1 MIDSEAVFR
10 VRCDAIDDTQVLR
23 ARLRAHQLT
32 TFSKLGY
39 ALGPPNQAPSDQEYQ
54 AFAATIFGANVTL
67 GESSD
72 LRRIHF
78 EATTYCIS
86 ALKSAIAGD
95 QADSIRKLPVA
106 EKVERIEALRVR
118 LPGVLIQ
125 GETEPSHSLID
136 KCQIMYDTGSVLWLH
151 PSTCTK
157 RDIEIQ
163 AALKEPSQVLKIE
176 SQSLKVSTEAQT
188 EAADHGTELKFQ
200 WCLTRRGLAM
210 DLTNV
215 LSWNVHQK
223 WVQTMFSCYSS
234 EAPSG
239 YGKVSLQ
246 QLIRSDKEMWTI
258 MAREV
263 SSLKPNAQGQKPLD
277 VMVAQLQHDP
287 RVTMHMLAL
296 PLRAVHPLNSD
307 AARQGFTSASVT
319 DSFSHTALRH
329 NGAKELKAEAS
340 PPEFTSPPPI
350 QTAKQAA
357 LNEPAVDE
365 DRDIV
370 SQNLVPDLKYED
382 AIVLEVFSG
391 SGRLS
396 MEVRKLGLRAVAFDK
411 TNART
416 KGPTTLLNLTKE
428 SDIAFLEQ
436 YIRAERHHIVFI
448 HLSPPCG
455 TCSAARERAL
465 PALASMGVDPPR
477 PLRSV
482 QYPAGLPDLAGLD
495 RAKVEQANLLYE
507 ATKRLVIFAHGMH
520 IRVSIENPL
529 SSLFWSVPCIK
540 SMLDTIGGHD
550 TVFDTCM
557 MGGERDKAI
566 KWWCSDAFFS
576 SLNVRCS
583 RDHDYAPWQH
593 SFSSRWSPNPPTDEA
608 AYPLLLC
615 ERIASLVQQS
625 LADMG
630 IRPPA
635 TLEQQTAT
643 RASSAVNA
651 MTMGFL
657 PRGQKL
663 RPLVSEFGAYQSVAV
678 SVQLPA
684 INLARLLRQ
693 FPAGAR
699 VVSRKLSHWGDLR
712 VSSSDGSRKHAVR
725 IDASFELPPD
735 LEHSHTVEVL
745 SIGIPREPDDF
756 VAAAVKAGHPRMLPY
771 MKNEPIDDLLR
782 RNLVGSQYELSKSRN
797 DWLKRWLQRSRELQP
812 DEDKLRDSMPEHV
825 RIVLGGKRLLLLD
838 EMLRSIH
845 HPDVHLV
852 KDICSGFTLSGW
864 MVDSGCFLHFPR
876 PPQMTLDSL
885 LRSSA
890 GLSRATISRIESGAS
905 DEEALK
911 AWAETEL
918 EVNKGWLW
926 EDLSG
931 DLRGKVVAN
940 RFGLAQKS
948 KVRVIDDFK
957 LCGLNSTVGLPEK
970 HVLHGVDY
978 IAATLLRG
986 MSKFGLKRGALVGK
1000 TFDLSAA
1007 YKQFAICEKDRDFL
1021 RVALKS
1027 PEDGRAHVFGMNA
1040 MPFGATGSVAGF
1052 LRVSVAIFS
1061 LLSMGLHIWTSAFF
1075 DDFPTISTSDLH
1087 EAVDQQVGM
1096 FFDLLGIAYAR
1107 EGKKCV
1113 PFGDQMKALGLIF
1126 DLSQFQNGV
1135 VFIRHTPERTAELL
1149 ATLTSILDSDALSPK
1164 DAGSLRGRIHY
1175 YESYVFGRVANIA
1188 IHRIGKRAQQP
1199 PSYRQLDDELRA
1211 SLIFLRQR
1219 VSEARPLELRPD
1231 MSDNI
1236 MVFTD
1241 GSCEG
1246 TSAKDGVVGG
1256 VLYDHEGIPLI
1267 FFSDQVPSLLL
1278 DQFLGEAENPI
1289 YLIELLAV
1297 YLAMVLWGDRFR
1309 GRFVVYY
1316 IDNEAARMALIKAYS
1331 STKLGNCLIQ
1341 LCVDLNVASNGS
1353 HGMHEC
1359 PGTQILLMLLADAN
1373 SYTCSM
1379 REPQECSCPGT
1390 AL

>member
-1 MIDSEAVFR
+1 M
-10 VRCDAIDDTQVLR
+10 
-23 ARLRAHQLT
+23 
-32 TFSKLGY
+32 
-39 ALGPPNQAPSDQEYQ
+39 
-54 AFAATIFGANVTL
+54 
-67 GESSD
+67 
-72 LRRIHF
+72 
-78 EATTYCIS
+78 
-86 ALKSAIAGD
+86 
-95 QADSIRKLPVA
+95 
-106 EKVERIEALRVR
+106 ERIEALRVR

-246 QLIRSDKEMWTI
+246 QLIRADKEMWTI

-296 PLRAVHPLNSD
+296 PLRAVHPADDGGHASTPLRPKKKARPGKRNRPPPSPPDELKDCYQKTVQGKPICWGYNLSSGCSGKTTGQPPTCNKGAHICAWCRKIGHSFQACRNAPSKQGNGLDNVQLKKPRLDEALNSD

-436 YIRAERHHIVFI
+436 YIRAERHHIVVI

-583 RDHDYAPWQH
+583 RDHDHAPWQH

-678 SVQLPA
+678 SLQLPA

-838 EMLRSIH
+838 EMLRSVH

-905 DEEALK
+905 DEETLK

-957 LCGLNSTVGLPEK
+957 LCGLNS
-970 HVLHGVDY
+970 
-978 IAATLLRG
+978 
-986 MSKFGLKRGALVGK
+986 
-1000 TFDLSAA
+1000 DLTAA

-1267 FFSDQVPSLLL
+1267 FFSEQVPSLLL

-1341 LCVDLNVASNGS
+1341 LCVDLECRFEWKPWYARVPSHSNPADAPSRREFLHLLDAGATRMFVSWDSVVASVES
-1353 HGMHEC
+1353 VIHV
-1359 PGTQILLMLLADAN
+1359 
-1373 SYTCSM
+1373 
-1379 REPQECSCPGT
+1379 
-1390 AL
+1390 

>member
-1 MIDSEAVFR
+1 MQFKKP
-10 VRCDAIDDTQVLR
+10 
-23 ARLRAHQLT
+23 RL
-32 TFSKLGY
+32 
-39 ALGPPNQAPSDQEYQ
+39 D
-54 AFAATIFGANVTL
+54 
-67 GESSD
+67 
-72 LRRIHF
+72 
-78 EATTYCIS
+78 
-86 ALKSAIAGD
+86 
-95 QADSIRKLPVA
+95 
-106 EKVERIEALRVR
+106 EALN
-118 LPGVLIQ
+118 
-125 GETEPSHSLID
+125 SN
-136 KCQIMYDTGSVLWLH
+136 
-151 PSTCTK
+151 
-157 RDIEIQ
+157 
-163 AALKEPSQVLKIE
+163 
-176 SQSLKVSTEAQT
+176 
-188 EAADHGTELKFQ
+188 ADQ
-200 WCLTRRGLAM
+200 
-210 DLTNV
+210 
-215 LSWNVHQK
+215 
-223 WVQTMFSCYSS
+223 
-234 EAPSG
+234 P
-239 YGKVSLQ
+239 
-246 QLIRSDKEMWTI
+246 
-258 MAREV
+258 
-263 SSLKPNAQGQKPLD
+263 
-277 VMVAQLQHDP
+277 
-287 RVTMHMLAL
+287 
-296 PLRAVHPLNSD
+296 
-307 AARQGFTSASVT
+307 GFTSSVT
-319 DSFSHTALRH
+319 DSHTALPP
-329 NGAKELKAEAS
+329 NSVQELKAKVPTPELTPSS
-340 PPEFTSPPPI
+340 PL

-357 LNEPAVDE
+357 PAEPTLDE
-365 DRDIV
+365 AMDIV
-370 SQNLVPDLKYED
+370 SPNLAPDLRYED

-396 MEVRKLGLRAVAFDK
+396 AEVRKLGLRAVAFDK
-411 TNART
+411 TSART
-416 KGPTTLLNLTKE
+416 KGPATLLNLTKE
-428 SDIAFLEQ
+428 SDIEFLEQ

-448 HLSPPCG
+448 HFSPPCG
-455 TCSAARERAL
+455 TCAAARER
-465 PALASMGVDPPR
+465 PPPELASMGADVPR

-482 QYPAGLPDLAGLD
+482 HYPSGLPDLAGLD

-507 ATKRLVIFAHGMH
+507 ATERLATLAHGMN

-529 SSLFWSVPCIK
+529 SSLFWSIPCIK
-540 SMLDTIGGHD
+540 SLLDTVGGHD
-550 TVFDTCM
+550 TVFDHCM
-557 MGGERDKAI
+557 MGGTRDKAI
-566 KWWCSDAFFS
+566 KWWCSDGFFS
-576 SLNVRCS
+576 SFSIRCS
-583 RDHDYAPWQH
+583 KDHDHAPWRS
-593 SFSSRWSPNPPTDEA
+593 SFDARRSTRHHPTDEA
-608 AYPLLLC
+608 AYPSLLC
-615 ERIASLVQQS
+615 QRIASLVQRS
-625 LADMG
+625 LANMG
-630 IRPPA
+630 VCPPE

-643 RASSAVNA
+643 RPSAAVNA

-663 RPLVSEFGAYQSVAV
+663 RPLVSEFGAYHAVAV
-678 SVQLPA
+678 SPQLPA
-684 INLARLLRQ
+684 SQLERLLRQ

-699 VVSRKLSHWGDLR
+699 VVSRKLSHWGSLR
-712 VSSSDGSRKHAVR
+712 VSSSDCSSKPGVR
-725 IDASFELPPD
+725 IDSSFELQPGLD
-735 LEHSHTVEVL
+735 HSHTVEVL
-745 SIGIPREPDDF
+745 AIGVPREPDDF

-771 MKNEPIDDLLR
+771 MKNEPVDDLLR
-782 RNLVGSQYELSKSRN
+782 LNLAGSRYELYKSRN

-825 RIVLGGKRLLLLD
+825 RIVLRGKRLLLMD
-838 EMLRSIH
+838 EMLRSID

-852 KDICSGFTLSGW
+852 KDMCNGFTLSGW
-864 MVDSGCFLHFPR
+864 MVDSGCFLRFPR

-890 GLSRATISRIESGAS
+890 GLSRATVSRIEAGAS
-905 DEEALK
+905 DEVARK
-911 AWAETEL
+911 AWAETEQ

-948 KVRVIDDFK
+948 KTRVIDDFK

-978 IAATLLRG
+978 IAATLMRG

-1000 TFDLSAA
+1000 TFDLTAA

-1021 RVALKS
+1021 RVAIKS

-1075 DDFPTISTSDLH
+1075 DDFPTICTSDLH

-1096 FFDLLGIAYAR
+1096 FFDLLGIAFAR

-1126 DLSQFQNGV
+1126 DLSQFHEGV
-1135 VFIRHTPERTAELL
+1135 VLIRHTPERTAELL
-1149 ATLTSILDSDALSPK
+1149 ALLTSILDSDALAPK
-1164 DAGSLRGRIHY
+1164 DAGSLKGRIHY

-1199 PSYRQLDDELRA
+1199 PSCRQLDDELRA

-1231 MSDNI
+1231 MSDHI

-1256 VLYDHEGIPLI
+1256 VLYDHQGTPLI
-1267 FFSDQVPSLLL
+1267 FFSEQVPSLLL

-1331 STKLGNCLIQ
+1331 STKFGNCLIQ
-1341 LCVDLNVASNGS
+1341 LCIDLECRFEWKPWYARVPSHSN
-1353 HGMHEC
+1353 
-1359 PGTQILLMLLADAN
+1359 PADAP
-1373 SYTCSM
+1373 SR
-1379 REPQECSCPGT
+1379 REFLHLLDAGATRTFVSWDN
-1390 AL
+1390 AIASIHV